1 MIDAVLKLI
10 LVVFVLSMIIFPV
23 YVNLFKERLWE
34 YVKQK
39 LEEQEKHDK
48 LVKNMKSY
56 IAGTYSSRLFRKGL
70 SKKCGYMLAVILA
83 VQLDKLTGDTGAL
96 RGAMILFSLANEGTS
111 IIENLGEVG
120 IPFPAPIV
128 NAIAALKKK
137 SDDSDN

>member
-48 LVKNMKSY
+48 LVKNMKQMK
-56 IAGTYSSRLFRKGL
+56 KGNQG
-70 SKKCGYMLAVILA
+70 K
-83 VQLDKLTGDTGAL
+83 
-96 RGAMILFSLANEGTS
+96 S
-111 IIENLGEVG
+111 IM
-120 IPFPAPIV
+120 
-128 NAIAALKKK
+128 K
-137 SDDSDN
+137 